1 MKQKIALSLVVM
13 SLILSVLAIPA
24 SAVTKT
30 KSTPYGT
37 LTASLTS
44 TTYYDSSTLKGK
56 RINYS
61 SLCSQTAPR
70 IIASAEVLR
79 WSDGKYLYE
88 EKADRTNTNYA
99 GYDIYTDHFREK
111 YGDDFYTTKIS
122 VYGAHEI
129 RGSSSYGIYTQLV
142 GV

>member
-1 MKQKIALSLVVM
+1 M

-44 TTYYDSSTLKGK
+44 TKYYDSSTLKGK
-56 RINYS
+56 RINYLS
-61 SLCSQTAPR
+61 SCIKTAPR

-79 WSDGKYLYE
+79 WSDGKYLYD
-88 EKADRTNTNYA
+88 EKVDRTNTNYA
-99 GYDIYTDHFREK
+99 GYDIYTDHFREQ
-111 YGDDFYTTKIS
+111 YGDDFYTTKIT

-129 RGSSSYGIYTQLV
+129 RADQSYGLYTQLI